1 MRLAHTPGAITFA
14 VRISPPVSEVEPGR
28 DHPMHILKLACAKWL
43 GMLSSSLHS
52 MFAPTTDLSHW

>member
-1 MRLAHTPGAITFA
+1 MRLAYAPGAITFA
-14 VRISPPVSEVEPGR
+14 VRISPPVSEAEPER
-28 DHPMHILKLACAKWL
+28 DYLMHMLKLACAKWL